1 VLLLFLYKLKYPDL
15 IVLLRGNHESRN
27 ITYMYGFYDEIGK
40 KYGNHNVWYYFNDT
54 FDFLPI
60 AAIIEG
66 EVFCVHGG
74 LSPKRNSI
82 DYIRSIERNM
92 EIPSS
97 GPLCDLMWSDP
108 DDDIETWKRNSRGA
122 GWLFGSKIV

>member
-1 VLLLFLYKLKYPDL
+1 
-15 IVLLRGNHESRN
+15 
-27 ITYMYGFYDEIGK
+27 MYGFYDEIGK

-122 GWLFGSKIV
+122 GWLFG